1 MKVEDRL
8 STYEELRARAHRLI
22 PGGAHT
28 YSKGDDAYPYNAPPH
43 LARCEGAYV
52 WDTLGNR
59 FLDWAMGINSVILGH
74 AHPEV
79 VEAVGEAVA
88 LGSNFSRPWEKELEL
103 AETLTRLIPS
113 AEMVKFGKNGSDAT
127 SAAVRLARAWTGR
140 ERIAVCRDHPFF
152 SQHDWFIGMTAMPG
166 GVPREER
173 ARNVSFGYN
182 DLASVEEAFARF
194 PEEIAAVFLE
204 PVGVATD
211 LPAAG
216 FLDGLRRICD
226 REGALLVFDEIVTG
240 FRWHLR
246 GAQHLFGV
254 TPDLSTF
261 GKAVAN
267 GFSFSFL
274 AGKRDILELGGIR
287 QKERDKV
294 FLLSSTF
301 GGEPVGI
308 AAAIAT
314 IRVLEKEGAIER
326 IWRAGREL
334 QEILQ
339 EAIRFEGLEH
349 RVRLRCHPSNLA
361 LKCVDDRGNP
371 CPRTATVLQ
380 EFLVDEGLLAPY
392 YCVSLAHGER
402 ELEATKKAV
411 RNALA
416 KLAAAIRASSGPCPR
431 GYLLRPV
438 FRPRND

>member
-1 MKVEDRL
+1 MKIDDRL

-28 YSKGDDAYPYNAPPH
+28 YSKGDDVYPYNAPPH

-52 WDTLGNR
+52 WDTRGNR

-79 VEAVGEAVA
+79 VEAVREAVG

-103 AETLTRLIPS
+103 AEKLTHLIPS

-152 SQHDWFIGMTAMPG
+152 SQHDWFIGMTAMPA
-166 GVPREER
+166 GVPRKDREL
-173 ARNVSFGYN
+173 NVGFRYN

-194 PEEIAAVFLE
+194 PGEIAAVFLE
-204 PVGVATD
+204 PVSMATD

-216 FLDGLRRICD
+216 FLEGLRLICD

-254 TPDLSTF
+254 TPDLCTF

-294 FLLSSTF
+294 FLLSSTY
-301 GGEPVGI
+301 GGESVGI
-308 AAAIAT
+308 AAALAT
-314 IRVLEKEGAIER
+314 IRVLEKEDAIER
-326 IWRAGREL
+326 IWRTGREL
-334 QEILQ
+334 QGILHQ
-339 EAIRFEGLEH
+339 AIRFEGLEN
-349 RVRLRCHPSNLA
+349 RVQLRGHPSNLA
-361 LKCVDDRGNP
+361 LKCVDGRGNP

-380 EFLVDEGLLAPY
+380 ESLVDEGLLAPY
-392 YCVSLAHGER
+392 HCVSLAHGER
-402 ELEATKKAV
+402 ELEATRVAV
-411 RNALA
+411 GRALA
-416 KLAAAIRASSGPCPR
+416 RLAAMVRTAGGPCPR